1 MRKVVRAFLKDGAD
15 IIKLN
20 VSGDNLSPP
29 ADAKTAW
36 MSDAEVGMAV
46 EETHLRGKRVSV
58 HARSCQSVK
67 QAMRF
72 GCDIINHVSYTDEEA
87 LDMLEAAKN
96 RIFVMP
102 TFSVIVRLLYE
113 GEEFGWPHARGVAAG
128 YPEELEALEKS
139 MRALHK
145 RGVRVLPGG
154 DYGFAWA
161 RHGENAKDLGYMVKY
176 VGMTPME
183 AIVAATK
190 HGGAAMMMG
199 DRLGQVKEG
208 FLADLLLVD
217 GDPVADLS
225 ILLDTRKFLAIM
237 KDGVFHKDP
246 ALLEG
251 RQQRSR
257 TAAE

>member
-1 MRKVVRAFLKDGAD
+1 
-15 IIKLN
+15 
-20 VSGDNLSPP
+20 
-29 ADAKTAW
+29 
-36 MSDAEVGMAV
+36 
-46 EETHLRGKRVSV
+46 
-58 HARSCQSVK
+58 VK
-67 QAMRF
+67 QAMRH
-72 GCDIINHVSYTDEEA
+72 GCDIINHVSFTDEEA
-87 LDMLEAAKN
+87 LDMLEAAKD

-102 TFSVIVRLLYE
+102 TFSVIVRLLHE
-113 GEEFGWPHARGVAAG
+113 GAEFGWPHARGVAAG

-161 RHGENAKDLGYMVKY
+161 KHGENAKDLGYMVKY

-183 AIVAATK
+183 ALVAATK

-199 DRLGQVKEG
+199 NELGQLKEG
-208 FLADLLLVD
+208 FLADILLVD
-217 GDPVADLS
+217 GDPLADLTV
-225 ILLDTRKFLAIM
+225 LLDKNKLLAIM
-237 KDGVFHKDP
+237 KDGVFHKEP
-246 ALLEG
+246 AQRDS